1 MLFDPLLGCPR
12 TPKGHLL
19 SSMNKRTLLHSLFE
33 SYQKDLQRF
42 VAHKFG
48 SHHDAEDIVQEAF
61 HNVLRRVDMAQMD
74 NPKAYLYQTASNL
87 ALNRIR
93 KQQNHNRYL
102 AVADLPDEADDK
114 DAPHRTYSSQRD
126 LNTLRQ
132 ALSGLKPKYRRT
144 FLLSRVEDKT
154 YREISEELGIPLS
167 TVEKHMIKALQYLRD
182 TFQDDAQ

>member
-1 MLFDPLLGCPR
+1 MRSHAIGQF
-12 TPKGHLL
+12 L

-33 SYQKDLQRF
+33 RYQKDLQRF

-48 SHHDAEDIVQEAF
+48 SHHDAEDIVQDAF
-61 HNVLRRVDMAQMD
+61 HNVLRSVDMTQLD

-93 KQQNHNRYL
+93 KQQNHTRYL
-102 AVADLPDEADDK
+102 AVADLPEEADDAA
-114 DAPHRTYSSQRD
+114 APHRAFSAERD
-126 LNTLRQ
+126 LETLRR
-132 ALSGLKPKYRRT
+132 ALGGLSPKYRRT

-154 YREISEELGIPLS
+154 YREISDELGIPVS

-182 TFQDDAQ
+182 TFREDST